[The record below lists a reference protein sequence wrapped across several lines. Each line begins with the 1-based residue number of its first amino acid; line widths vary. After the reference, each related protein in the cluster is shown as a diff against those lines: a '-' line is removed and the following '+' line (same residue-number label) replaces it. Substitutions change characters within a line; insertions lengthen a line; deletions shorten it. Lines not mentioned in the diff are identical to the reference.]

1 VIYSLFVGLART
13 IYIRCI
19 YGIFGR
25 EITKYTVING
35 VYIRLWPTLPIQ
47 HLHVGCCWSKEA
59 HMFVAGLAKTIYI
72 YGAFTVV
79 LAGKSPDLRSDT
91 VYIYASGQP

>member
-1 VIYSLFVGLART
+1 
-13 IYIRCI
+13 
-19 YGIFGR
+19 
-25 EITKYTVING
+25 
-35 VYIRLWPTLPIQ
+35 
-47 HLHVGCCWSKEA
+47 
-59 HMFVAGLAKTIYI
+59 MFVAGLAKTIYI